1 MSCPFSPRRFAVF
14 LFLFFLMFRKH
25 QDEFG
30 LLCHDIRTQIV
41 PNPRQIICSVTPG
54 GGKSLLPLIAASQLL
69 GSLAERICWVVPRRA
84 LQQQAES
91 EFLSTRGREM
101 LGHNYLIRRAS
112 NEPDPCRGLA
122 GFVTTYQAIGMG
134 NYYLKEEFAHR
145 RYILFLDEPH
155 HVEEGGAWEIAL
167 APLVQRAALTVFMSG
182 TLERGNR
189 KRIAFLPYASS
200 SQGEKID
207 FSGRQTPVI
216 EYSRRDA
223 LGDKAV
229 LPIHFELMDG
239 TAQWIG
245 RDGATYSTT
254 LSTANKDTS
263 EALYTALKTQ
273 FAVQLLDECVSHWVE
288 WKNAHPRAKL
298 LVVTANI
305 EDAKKYVAHL
315 SQAGFRAAIA
325 TSDDSAQAQANI
337 DSFKLFGGVG
347 RKKPVDVL
355 VTVAMAYEGLD
366 VPAVTHIACLTHIRS
381 KPWIEQMIARATR
394 FDAEAGAWEEQIAH
408 IYVPDDKNICAIID
422 AMQHEQVSAIKTP
435 KGDGEW
441 DEYSDEEMAA
451 MMDVERTT
459 PEERN
464 AIVPVGSEGKGRRW
478 NRVGHIAPS
487 TSSTQSAPTRTPSQQ
502 EAALREKIQKLCRQI
517 DWNRFESKWGETNKR
532 VVTYFGKQ
540 RTQMTLAEL
549 ERVREWLA
557 ENYPV

>member
-1 MSCPFSPRRFAVF
+1 
-14 LFLFFLMFRKH
+14 MFRKH

-30 LLCHDIRTQIV
+30 QLCHDIRTHVV
-41 PNPRQIICSVTPG
+41 PNPRHIICSVTPG
-54 GGKSLLPLIAASQLL
+54 GGKSLLPLIAAAQLL
-69 GSLAERICWVVPRRA
+69 GSVAERICWVVPRRA

-91 EFLSTRGREM
+91 EFISERGREM
-101 LGHNYLIRRAS
+101 LNHTNLIRRAS

-167 APLVQRAALTVFMSG
+167 SPLVQRAALTVFMSG
-182 TLERGNR
+182 TLERGNK
-189 KRIAFLPYASS
+189 KRIAFLPYADSAK
-200 SQGEKID
+200 GEQID
-207 FSGRQTPVI
+207 LSGRQVPVI

-223 LGDKAV
+223 LTDEAV

-305 EDAKKYVAHL
+305 DDAKKYVAHL
-315 SQAGFRAAIA
+315 SKEGFRAAIA
-325 TSDDSAQAQANI
+325 TSDDSAQAQTNI
-337 DSFKLFGGVG
+337 DNFKTFVGVG
-347 RKKPVDVL
+347 RKKPVDIL

-394 FDAEAGAWEEQIAH
+394 FDREAGPWSEQIAH

-422 AMQHEQVSAIKTP
+422 AMQHEQVSAIKKP
-435 KGDGEW
+435 KGEDEW
-441 DEYSDEEMAA
+441 DVSDEEMLALL
-451 MMDVERTT
+451 DNERASS
-459 PEERN
+459 EERN

-487 TSSTQSAPTRTPSQQ
+487 GSSTQSAPTRTPSQQ
-502 EAALREKIQKLCRQI
+502 EAALREQIQKRCRQI
-517 DWNRFESKWGETNKR
+517 DWNNFGSKWGETNKR
-532 VVTYFGKQ
+532 VVKYFGKQ
-540 RTQMTLAEL
+540 RTQMTLNEL
-549 ERVREWLA
+549 ERVNAWLD
-557 ENYPV
+557 ENFGS